1 MKALL
6 RLSLLSAVIEAS
18 CYTSLSKREV
28 QARQVNDAGLV
39 NAQGQGNL
47 TGITSIE
54 FFRIDLEQNEAAIE
68 NGTLPEPFPL
78 GVEDEVGVKVVYTVR
93 DIQLLRTLVNSN
105 ERDYSDISKP
115 STVEYERFVKWLV
128 QENVTPGIP
137 PGISARWNSTFYGPS
152 PNHTLENDQ
161 FGPVSHLCGP
171 VYDSLFANLRTN
183 TNRAVNGQPGTIE
196 DPEFALVR
204 TLETLAAQFWDI
216 WSIDP
221 VVPGS
226 DLEPFRLGCPIT
238 LRNAAN
244 LASETFNCYEGRWKA
259 GQYTWET
266 EDTDDN
272 LALVTSGGGADTE
285 GVWWAGME
293 PGEDLSVYLGS
304 IMLGSFD
311 FKCRLETKCGTELE
325 CNRIGSRQA
334 LALGTNNEVLLSIWG
349 FVTIRALINLND
361 QLSNQY
367 IAIKGAAIAA
377 TLELFKVQMF
387 YPIPDQRFSL
397 ANVLSGLGTA
407 FSIIGGFVPAVGPVI
422 GGAGAL
428 LPAIGQ
434 SLGNKLGESITP
446 EVIQENVA
454 QKLEII
460 YSNYVAELNT
470 MTTSLFKGDKIDEAG
485 NITLLNMLKEG
496 AWANK
501 SALTPVSLIEQQMK
515 VELLSRSIDALWKT
529 KSSNKMWVLFTD
541 LQDDKNGT
549 LCKNNTDGPQK
560 LRYCA
565 DGGVYYAYNY
575 IEDGNLGGRLG
586 YPWGTENL
594 AEFNISTDVSASP
607 SRLPY

>member
-1 MKALL
+1 MKTL
-6 RLSLLSAVIEAS
+6 RNLSLLLADIKGSY
-18 CYTSLSKREV
+18 CTLLSEPTLQVR
-28 QARQVNDAGLV
+28 QANNDGLV

-47 TGITSIE
+47 TGITGIE
-54 FFRIDLEQNEAAIE
+54 FFRIDLDQSEAAIE
-68 NGTLPEPFPL
+68 NGSLPEPYPL
-78 GVEDEVGVKVVYTVR
+78 KIEDQVGVKVVYTVQ
-93 DIQLLRTLVNSN
+93 DVQLLRTLVNSN
-105 ERDYSDISKP
+105 ERDYSDVSKP
-115 STVEYERFVKWLV
+115 STIEYERFVKWLV
-128 QENVTPGIP
+128 QTGITPGIP
-137 PGISARWNSTFYGPS
+137 PGISARWNSTFYGLS
-152 PNHTLENDQ
+152 KNHTLEDDRY
-161 FGPVSHLCGP
+161 GAVSHLCGP
-171 VYDSLFANLRTN
+171 VYETLFRNLRVN
-183 TNRAVNGQPGTIE
+183 SNRAVNGEDGKVE

-204 TLETLAAQFWDI
+204 TLENLAIEFWDI
-216 WSIDP
+216 QSVDP
-221 VVPGS
+221 LLLGS
-226 DLEPFRLGCPIT
+226 NLAPFRLGCPLT

-244 LASETFNCYEGRWKA
+244 LPSETFNCYEGRWQA
-259 GQYTWET
+259 GPYTWDT
-266 EDTDDN
+266 QDTDVN

-285 GVWWAGME
+285 GVWWDGIE

-334 LALGTNNEVLLSIWG
+334 LALGTQNEVLLSIWG

-377 TLELFKVQMF
+377 TLELFKIQKF
-387 YPIPDQRFSL
+387 YPIPDQQFSL
-397 ANVLSGLGTA
+397 RNVLAGLGTA
-407 FSIIGGFVPAVGPVI
+407 FGIIGGFVPAVGPLI

-428 LPAIGQ
+428 LPEIGGI
-434 SLGNKLGESITP
+434 LGNKLAESITP
-446 EVIQENVA
+446 EVVQENVA

-470 MTTSLFKGDKIDEAG
+470 MTTSLFKGDKIDDAG

-529 KSSNKMWVLFTD
+529 KTSNKMWVLYTD
-541 LQDDKNGT
+541 LQDDQNGT
-549 LCKNNTDGPQK
+549 ICKSNTDGPQK

-575 IEDGNLGGRLG
+575 IEDGNLGGRVG

-594 AEFNISTDVSASP
+594 AEFNISTAVSLSP
-607 SRLPY
+607 CILPY